1 MLLIGVSE
9 VPPTWLV
16 CVVWVFFACLN
27 DTDDDGVCDEL
38 EIVGCTDEVAC
49 NYNAEATEDDA
60 SCIYPEEFYDCEGN
74 CMNDTDGDGV
84 CDELEVAG
92 CNDVEACNYD
102 ETATDDD
109 GSCYFWEA
117 GVFDDPVLSG
127 FVGDNI
133 PYSYTPASS
142 GTLEWTVTGGSIST
156 TDPDPTD
163 GETQVSWFEEGT
175 GTLCVTDTWDEGC
188 SDEVCIEISIVVSI
202 DELTAS
208 VESLFPNPANHK
220 CWIELAQPG
229 TAEVTIRDA
238 QGRVAM
244 AFQLQG
250 SGLFTTTDLAEGTYT
265 VEVVQGERRSALQLV
280 IQH

>member
-1 MLLIGVSE
+1 MTVRATSGK
-9 VPPTWLV
+9 LV
-16 CVVWVFFACLN
+16 HSTIRC
-27 DTDDDGVCDEL
+27 
-38 EIVGCTDEVAC
+38 
-49 NYNAEATEDDA
+49 
-60 SCIYPEEFYDCEGN
+60 
-74 CMNDTDGDGV
+74 
-84 CDELEVAG
+84 
-92 CNDVEACNYD
+92 
-102 ETATDDD
+102 
-109 GSCYFWEA
+109 
-117 GVFDDPVLSG
+117 SG

-142 GTLEWTVTGGSIST
+142 GTLEWTVTGGSISI

-163 GETQVSWFEEGT
+163 GETQVSWFEET
-175 GTLCVTDTWDEGC
+175 GTYCVTDTWDEGC
-188 SDEVCIEISIVVSI
+188 SGEVCIEISIVVSI

-265 VEVVQGERRSALQLV
+265 VEVVQGQRRSSLATGDPTLSGNYMRSGMPMPSSSMAVLRMSPIFMDKATRKAV
-280 IQH
+280 RSGLASSKMGLAW